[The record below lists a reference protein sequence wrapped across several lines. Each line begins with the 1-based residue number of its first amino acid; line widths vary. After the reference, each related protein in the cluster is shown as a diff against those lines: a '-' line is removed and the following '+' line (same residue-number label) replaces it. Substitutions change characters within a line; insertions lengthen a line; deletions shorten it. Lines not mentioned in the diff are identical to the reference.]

1 MDIYADKSLSPMLI
15 KEAAAP
21 FNSPDYIYELKL
33 DGIRCLA
40 YLNETSTDIRSK
52 RNGQLIPS
60 FPELADIHA
69 QVKGKCILD
78 GELIVIKNGVPD
90 FAEVQRRF
98 LISDNQKLI
107 SSSGR
112 YPASFVAYDIL
123 YINNKLI
130 TDQPLLN
137 RKKLLEETVNE
148 TVNLAISRYVSE
160 RGIELYQ
167 LAKKQNLGGVIAK
180 AKTSKYYPEKQTT
193 EWINFNYRS
202 DKDFAVCGYFYDQR
216 GFLCLVLGQNQGGDL
231 IYKGQVSTGLRIDIT
246 EKYHCIKSPHSPFY
260 LTPSGNENIIWLK
273 PTLVCVVQYKP
284 KEKGY
289 LRQPAVFKGIR
300 EDKSPYDWEIT

>member
-1 MDIYADKSLSPMLI
+1 MMDIYADKSLSPMLI
-15 KEAAAP
+15 KEAAVP
-21 FNSPDYIYELKL
+21 FNSSEYIYELKL
-33 DGIRCLA
+33 GGIRCLA
-40 YLNETSTDIRSK
+40 YLNETSTDIRSQ
-52 RNGQLIPS
+52 NNNQLITR
-60 FPELADIHA
+60 FPELANIHA

-78 GELIVIKNGVPD
+78 GELIVLKNGVPD
-90 FAEVQRRF
+90 LAEVQRRS
-98 LISDNQKLI
+98 LISDSQKFI

-130 TDQPLLN
+130 TNQPLLN

-160 RGIELYQ
+160 IGIELYQ
-167 LAKKQNLGGVIAK
+167 LAKRQNLEGVIAK

-193 EWINFNYRS
+193 EWINFNFRS
-202 DKDFAVCGYFYDQR
+202 DKDFAVCGYFYNQR
-216 GFLCLVLGQNQGGDL
+216 GVLCLVLGQYRGEDL

-246 EKYHCIKSPHSPFY
+246 GEYHCIKSPQSPFY
-260 LTPSGNENIIWLK
+260 LTPSGNEDIVWLQ

-284 KEKGY
+284 KEKGL
-289 LRQPAVFKGIR
+289 LRQPAVFQGIR
-300 EDKSPYDWEIT
+300 DMSL

>member
-1 MDIYADKSLSPMLI
+1 MDIYADKSLNPMLI
-15 KEAAAP
+15 KETTAP

-40 YLNETSTDIRSK
+40 YLNETSTDIRSQK
-52 RNGQLIPS
+52 NDQLIPR
-60 FPELADIHA
+60 FPELAGIHA

-98 LISDNQKLI
+98 LINDSQKFT

-160 RGIELYQ
+160 GGIELYQ
-167 LAKKQNLGGVIAK
+167 LAEKQNLEGVIAK
-180 AKTSKYYPEKQTT
+180 EKTSKYYPGKQTT
-193 EWINFNYRS
+193 EWINFNFRS
-202 DKDFAVCGYFYDQR
+202 DKAFALCGYKYNQR
-216 GFLCLVLGQNQGGDL
+216 GFLCLVLGQYRGGDL

-246 EKYHCIKSPHSPFY
+246 EKYHCIKCPHSPFY
-260 LTPSGNENIIWLK
+260 LTPSGNESVVWLE
-273 PTLVCVVQYKP
+273 PTLVCVVQCKP
-284 KEKGY
+284 KEKSL
-289 LRQPAVFKGIR
+289 LRQPVFKGIS
-300 EDKSPYDWEIT
+300 EDKSPYDCREIP

>member
-1 MDIYADKSLSPMLI
+1 MDIYADKSLRPMLI

-52 RNGQLIPS
+52 RNGQLIPR

-78 GELIVIKNGVPD
+78 GELIVIKNGAPD

-98 LISDNQKLI
+98 LINDSQKFI
-107 SSSGR
+107 FSGR

-160 RGIELYQ
+160 RGVELYQ

-193 EWINFNYRS
+193 EWINFNFRP
-202 DKDFAVCGYFYDQR
+202 DKDFAVCGYFYNQC
-216 GFLCLVLGQNQGGDL
+216 GFLCLVLGQYRGGDL

-246 EKYHCIKSPHSPFY
+246 EEYLCIKSSHSPFY
-260 LTPSGNENIIWLK
+260 LTPSGNDNIVWLE

-284 KEKGY
+284 KEKG
-289 LRQPAVFKGIR
+289 LLGQPVFKCIR
-300 EDKSPYDWEIT
+300 EDKSPQDCREIP